1 MSHKKFAAPPARV
14 GFTIVK
20 SDGVLWHLVGINE
33 TEESKTYTWLEVV
46 QNKDGTFCCTHP
58 NRTMI
63 SDSPLKDEP

>member
-1 MSHKKFAAPPARV
+1 MSHKKFALPPARV

-20 SDGVLWHLVGINE
+20 NDGALWHLVNID
-33 TEESKTYTWLEVV
+33 EEERYHWLEVI

-63 SDSPLKDEP
+63 SDSPLKDEA